1 MVFNKYKVLGGEVL
15 DILLK
20 ISIVLCF
27 GLIGGKIA
35 NKLKL
40 PNVSG
45 YLVFGLF
52 LGPSFIN
59 LIKSGEGATFKI
71 INDIA
76 LGVIAFSIGSEFLL
90 KDMKKLGKSI
100 VVITL
105 AEVIGAVFCV
115 FAVMYYGFNQDF
127 AFSIVIAAMSAAT
140 APAATLLVIRQYRA
154 HGPVTKTLLPV
165 AALDDVFGIM
175 VFGIA
180 ISLAVLTS
188 SGVKPTLMQMISQPL
203 LEIGGSLLLGIVL
216 SLILVFIVKRLKNHS
231 NLQVIS
237 LTAIGLGSGLA
248 VSILKITNISQTLEF
263 SPLLTNIVMGAM
275 VANLLPNS
283 DKVFASINDFISPI
297 YVLFFTLAGA
307 SLDLSVLKSV
317 GWMGVAYIFARATGK
332 ILGSFIGALSVKAE
346 KTVTKYLGF
355 ALLPQGGIS
364 IGLTSIVAYK
374 LSEYSVQIATIIMF
388 SVLIYEVS
396 GPIFAKIAISKA
408 GEIGGLD
415 RLIEENYE
423 ISENVGG

>member
-1 MVFNKYKVLGGEVL
+1 MIFNKYQVLGGESL

-20 ISIVLCF
+20 VSIVLCV
-27 GLIGGKIA
+27 GVIGGKVA
-35 NKLKL
+35 NKFKL

-45 YLVFGLF
+45 YLVFGLL

-59 LIKSGEGATFKI
+59 LIKTGESATFKI

-105 AEVIGAVFCV
+105 AEVIGAVFIV

-175 VFGIA
+175 VFGVA

-188 SGVKPTLMQMISQPL
+188 SGAKPTIMQMISQPL
-203 LEIGGSLLLGIVL
+203 LEIGGSLLLGIIL
-216 SLILVFIVKRLKNHS
+216 SLILVFIVRRLQNFT

-237 LTAIGLGSGLA
+237 LSAIGLGSGLA
-248 VSILKITNISQTLEF
+248 VSLLKITNISQTLEF
-263 SPLLTNIVMGAM
+263 SPLLTNIVMGTM
-275 VANLLPNS
+275 VANLLPNA
-283 DKVFASINDFISPI
+283 DKVFDSINDFISPI
-297 YVLFFTLAGA
+297 YILFFTLAGA

-317 GWMGVAYIFARATGK
+317 GWMGVAYIFARAAGK

-374 LSEYSVQIATIIMF
+374 LSQYSVQIATIIMF

-423 ISENVGG
+423 IAENVGG